1 MVFVSG
7 RGLTL
12 DGEDLQGAA
21 NQFLMDVDFHV
32 NGIVA
37 WIEKGLSCDFA
48 STGLVAF
55 QGDLR
60 ERFQVF
66 DYVWAAFEERVCHE
80 IGKVMKEIFKPI
92 DLIVDLEGKLS
103 VLEDAQEYEA
113 KRDTE
118 QQLVAAITELLRILS
133 INEDGFKIPKYDSLS
148 ARFQWRV
155 PNIGMSD
162 CFYFQ
167 LVPTLFCPPFSRAP
181 AIVPPN
187 TRRVVVPLSRDA
199 HVKCKRGGCMSRAW
213 VDRIGFVR
221 FWAAAPALDIV
232 ALWRRHC
239 GKDISAECAAKDE
252 TTDPTN
258 DSGGTTDP
266 SGQVEENEKDLSILL
281 LGIGDV
287 QHILFTAARLWKEKN
302 RAYRV
307 HFFVHEEA
315 PEVLARHL
323 LLLDIVN
330 DTSMSLREGTRISQR
345 KLSILP
351 PVWCSFVCEERPHPL
366 DALADLSHLKH
377 RQRDEIQEVL
387 AAWHPAVQFDLEA
400 LRDQRLRHCYGQ
412 RFDYKVN
419 LMDWNYQM
427 NLCPMTKR
435 GQSVKVRGFW
445 GDIVNGPFYAYGAET
460 RQCYRDRLYR
470 KIGDSQRYN
479 SHDIMTFNITSIL
492 YNLQE
497 QRFDCVIVANVA
509 TVPLFKHGGVLAD
522 ASPSRKYRQTPG
534 AAGTADATKQPV
546 EDDTVSKER
555 PATSPVSGRS
565 PLEPSF
571 LDNCLKA
578 DALVCFETFKYA
590 ANLNSVAKLRFRKV
604 ALEAARKYNW
614 KLCNPSSGEN
624 RSPESRTE
632 KDKKIGGNLCGERKP
647 PGPRLHEFD

>member
-1 MVFVSG
+1 
-7 RGLTL
+7 
-12 DGEDLQGAA
+12 
-21 NQFLMDVDFHV
+21 
-32 NGIVA
+32 
-37 WIEKGLSCDFA
+37 
-48 STGLVAF
+48 
-55 QGDLR
+55 
-60 ERFQVF
+60 
-66 DYVWAAFEERVCHE
+66 
-80 IGKVMKEIFKPI
+80 
-92 DLIVDLEGKLS
+92 
-103 VLEDAQEYEA
+103 
-113 KRDTE
+113 
-118 QQLVAAITELLRILS
+118 
-133 INEDGFKIPKYDSLS
+133 
-148 ARFQWRV
+148 
-155 PNIGMSD
+155 
-162 CFYFQ
+162 
-167 LVPTLFCPPFSRAP
+167 
-181 AIVPPN
+181 
-187 TRRVVVPLSRDA
+187 
-199 HVKCKRGGCMSRAW
+199 MSRAW

-497 QRFDCVIVANVA
+497 QRVNAAHILGTSPTHMCLRGDAMLRICRPPYPSPTEMAFLALEPRQNSASVPSESPGSITRDAPQPEVEATPEPLTECKRLEEPSSPGGEESSCMFDSQASPKRRRHVASDAGSQSQAASASASECHENRASDPGKQLRNLSHATAAAGGTDAPEYTHQFDCVIVANVA